1 MEQAPNRTSPIVGVS
16 STKPTITLEQGKYHC
31 LLGWH
36 ILDAPDL
43 DTWLTGFFL
52 CIKLA
57 GEKCSC

>member
-31 LLGWH
+31 LLGSH

-43 DTWLTGFFL
+43 DTCLTGFF
-52 CIKLA
+52 CVYKV
-57 GEKCSC
+57 GW